1 MDNEK
6 QNRNSSVFWLFSSSA
21 SKHVPSYAN
30 HHQSAE
36 EVQPFLSASDLPL
49 YNFPGVSGETEKSGA
64 VRAGS
69 GRPSGTDWIILTIRE
84 RSHAIK
90 VMRRR
95 LSEVTAASACQEHN
109 AAFVWS

>member
-1 MDNEK
+1 M
-6 QNRNSSVFWLFSSSA
+6 SSQLRSF
-21 SKHVPSYAN
+21 AN
-30 HHQSAE
+30 YQSAE
-36 EVQPFLSASDLPL
+36 EAQPFLSASDPRPD
-49 YNFPGVSGETEKSGA
+49 NFPGVSGETEPSGG
-64 VRAGS
+64 VRAGG